1 MPTLPSLSS
10 ERVKSK
16 NLPPVSPAGTQ
27 FRRPVSLGGGWN
39 RVRVLGS
46 FPTGLNR
53 SPSNSDAESGHGG
66 PSKTSSLV
74 GGGSLTVSRSWGAGG
89 GGDVGRGDGERESGG
104 RFAYALSR

>member
-1 MPTLPSLSS
+1 MPTLPNLSS
-10 ERVKSK
+10 ERIKSK

-27 FRRPVSLGGGWN
+27 FRRPVSVGGGWN

-66 PSKTSSLV
+66 PTKTSSLG
-74 GGGSLTVSRSWGAGG
+74 GGGSLTVSRSGG
-89 GGDVGRGDGERESGG
+89 PGGVGGCGKGDGERESSG